1 MTAATGSPLS
11 ISWRCRHS
19 WRRASVNTR
28 WGLLGCS
35 LAPRGLSRAPALLI
49 LALGAPALAHDVTLS
64 AGTLEGSALQGL
76 TCARVLELHAEENP
90 AARVQLGSLFM
101 GFVTAMNASSGERVG
116 ESLDGDGYYA
126 ALVNSCSR
134 NGRLTLA
141 EGLIAAYEGL
151 HGS

>member
-1 MTAATGSPLS
+1 MK
-11 ISWRCRHS
+11 H
-19 WRRASVNTR
+19 
-28 WGLLGCS
+28 
-35 LAPRGLSRAPALLI
+35 LAPVL
-49 LALGAPALAHDVTLS
+49 LALTFSIPALAHDVTLS
-64 AGTLEGSALQGL
+64 AAPLEGSALRGL

-101 GFVTAMNASSGERVG
+101 GFVAAMNAGSGERLG

>member
-1 MTAATGSPLS
+1 MK
-11 ISWRCRHS
+11 R
-19 WRRASVNTR
+19 V
-28 WGLLGCS
+28 
-35 LAPRGLSRAPALLI
+35 APALLGLTFSI
-49 LALGAPALAHDVTLS
+49 PTLAHDVTLS
-64 AGTLEGSALQGL
+64 AEPLEGSALKGL

-101 GFVTAMNASSGERVG
+101 GFVAAMNAGSGERLG

-141 EGLIAAYEGL
+141 EALIAAYDGL
-151 HGS
+151 HGT

>member
-1 MTAATGSPLS
+1 MK
-11 ISWRCRHS
+11 
-19 WRRASVNTR
+19 SVAR
-28 WGLLGCS
+28 
-35 LAPRGLSRAPALLI
+35 ALLA
-49 LALGAPALAHDVTLS
+49 LALSTPALAHDVTLS
-64 AGTLEGSALQGL
+64 AASLEDSALKGL
-76 TCARVLELHAEENP
+76 SCTRVLELHAEENP

-101 GFVTAMNASSGERVG
+101 GFVAAMNAGSGERLG

-134 NGRLTLA
+134 NGRLSLA

>member
-1 MTAATGSPLS
+1 MK
-11 ISWRCRHS
+11 H
-19 WRRASVNTR
+19 
-28 WGLLGCS
+28 
-35 LAPRGLSRAPALLI
+35 LAPVL
-49 LALGAPALAHDVTLS
+49 LALTFSIPALAHDVTLS
-64 AGTLEGSALQGL
+64 AAPLEGSALKGL

-101 GFVTAMNASSGERVG
+101 GFVAALNAGSGERLG
-116 ESLDGDGYYA
+116 ESLDGDGFYV

>member
-1 MTAATGSPLS
+1 
-11 ISWRCRHS
+11 
-19 WRRASVNTR
+19 
-28 WGLLGCS
+28 
-35 LAPRGLSRAPALLI
+35 
-49 LALGAPALAHDVTLS
+49 
-64 AGTLEGSALQGL
+64 
-76 TCARVLELHAEENP
+76 
-90 AARVQLGSLFM
+90 M
-101 GFVTAMNASSGERVG
+101 GFVAAMNAGSGERLG

>member
-1 MTAATGSPLS
+1 MKRCAPAMLALTLS
-11 ISWRCRHS
+11 MP
-19 WRRASVNTR
+19 
-28 WGLLGCS
+28 S
-35 LAPRGLSRAPALLI
+35 LAHNVA
-49 LALGAPALAHDVTLS
+49 LS
-64 AGTLEGSALQGL
+64 AAPLEGSALKGI

-101 GFVTAMNASSGERVG
+101 GFVAALNASSGERLG

-141 EGLIAAYEGL
+141 EGLVTAYEGL
-151 HGS
+151 HGQ

>member
-1 MTAATGSPLS
+1 MRRIAFLS
-11 ISWRCRHS
+11 
-19 WRRASVNTR
+19 
-28 WGLLGCS
+28 LFLGT
-35 LAPRGLSRAPALLI
+35 
-49 LALGAPALAHDVTLS
+49 LALSAEAHDFALN
-64 AGTLEGSALQGL
+64 AAPLEGSALQGL

-101 GFVTAMNASSGERVG
+101 GFVAAMNAGSNERIG

-141 EGLIAAYEGL
+141 EALIAAYDGL
-151 HGS
+151 HGA

>member
-1 MTAATGSPLS
+1 MRRIAFLSLFLGTLAMTAEAHEYRLAATP
-11 ISWRCRHS
+11 
-19 WRRASVNTR
+19 
-28 WGLLGCS
+28 
-35 LAPRGLSRAPALLI
+35 
-49 LALGAPALAHDVTLS
+49 
-64 AGTLEGSALQGL
+64 LEGSALKGL
-76 TCARVLELHAEENP
+76 TCTRVLELHAEENP

-101 GFVTAMNASSGERVG
+101 GFVAAMNAGSGERLG

-141 EGLIAAYEGL
+141 EALIAAYAGL